1 MPAPG
6 AKAVDERSGL
16 HAQLCRPVGAGV
28 SSGGPSAALC
38 GGGPCP
44 SGDAPAPSPPDE
56 DVGGPIPSLQVFLT
70 GVTTLSAL
78 PLSW

>member
-1 MPAPG
+1 M
-6 AKAVDERSGL
+6 
-16 HAQLCRPVGAGV
+16 